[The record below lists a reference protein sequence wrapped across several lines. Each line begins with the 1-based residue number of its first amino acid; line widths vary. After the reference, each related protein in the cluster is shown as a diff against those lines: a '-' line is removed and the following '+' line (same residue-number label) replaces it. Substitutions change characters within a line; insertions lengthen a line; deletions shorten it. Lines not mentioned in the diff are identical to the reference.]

1 MVSIFSN
8 IGLKLKRYLP
18 YLVLTFFSLSPTCR
32 DPEIGL
38 LQNLKD
44 LLEIDFPS
52 RAVIEKSVS
61 CFLLMISCYFSI
73 SKI

>member
-1 MVSIFSN
+1 MVSIFHN
-8 IGLKLKRYLP
+8 TGLKLKWYLP
-18 YLVLTFFSLSPTCR
+18 FLLLTFFSLSLICR
-32 DPEIGL
+32 DPEISL

-52 RAVIEKSVS
+52 RAVLEKSVS
-61 CFLLMISCYFSI
+61 CFLLTISWYFSI